1 MFPGDKRLSF
11 LFIPRGEK
19 RRIARKRRRSL
30 SRVYATGTIS
40 VSGVITM
47 QTVGIK
53 QAFRLSGWG
62 YSITVELDDKVDIV
76 CPRVFNRSRQDP
88 QYNTLYQGKMLL
100 RCDKPFQDNRFTML
114 FQEFSPSPFGLEFK
128 PGRDYYYISTST
140 SELGGLD
147 NKVGGNCRNG
157 MRLKITVN
165 QQTNIIPP
173 VENTSESSHYVVDLT
188 PNSIPR
194 EVQDASS
201 NSASGDVSCGGPT
214 VVFIT
219 LWFCQSEEY
228 GSVLSARTS
237 CLLLDHIKVKL
248 TLPPTRLEDSTH
260 QILVEGGAAR
270 RPTGQPMSFC
280 VRLMPT
286 QGRD

>member
-1 MFPGDKRLSF
+1 MFAALLVVMLSGLGAAGSRLGAMLEPIYWNSSNP
-11 LFIPRGEK
+11 L
-19 RRIARKRRRSL
+19 
-30 SRVYATGTIS
+30 
-40 VSGVITM
+40 
-47 QTVGIK
+47 
-53 QAFRLSGWG
+53 LSGWG

-88 QYNTLYQGKMLL
+88 QYNTLYQVQEDGYVHCDASQGKMLL

-194 EVQDASS
+194 EDTPDPGGGGSSTQANRPTDELLRPPDA
-201 NSASGDVSCGGPT
+201 NAG
-214 VVFIT
+214 
-219 LWFCQSEEY
+219 
-228 GSVLSARTS
+228 
-237 CLLLDHIKVKL
+237 
-248 TLPPTRLEDSTH
+248 TRLRLDVT
-260 QILVEGGAAR
+260 AAAIF
-270 RPTGQPMSFC
+270 TSLQLIFC
-280 VRLMPT
+280 L
-286 QGRD
+286 